1 VIPGQEESHFR
12 KQTRRFLMPQTHA
25 TADFS
30 YGCCEKYEAGVKIQ
44 TFKKGLRMSWK
55 FTGIFGWKKIEI
67 LKKAEKC
74 PPNNE

>member
-1 VIPGQEESHFR
+1 
-12 KQTRRFLMPQTHA
+12 MPQTHA

-55 FTGIFGWKKIEI
+55 FTGIFGWKKIVETVHKMY
-67 LKKAEKC
+67 KKGLAGTHYV
-74 PPNNE
+74 